1 MWCRAAS
8 LVCRLSDIVV
18 SPGLLFLSGDLTT
31 RTVAIYAYMH
41 MYNNIDNDNEQDPRY
56 TADV

>member
-18 SPGLLFLSGDLTT
+18 SPGLLSLSGDLTT
-31 RTVAIYAYMH
+31 RTVAYTYMH
-41 MYNNIDNDNEQDPRY
+41 RYNNINNVNN
-56 TADV
+56 TN